1 MSENT
6 AKTAAEWVFVAK
18 SVAQLPDGENPAL
31 RCMAYANMAAQ
42 DMGDW
47 LAVAKAWAQDLGDI
61 KMGRQ
66 CMANAEDIAG
76 YSEEIDN
83 WLKIAKIWKEDFQD
97 LDCVTRCMEVIE
109 GTAEDI
115 DDWVRIAKICKDD
128 FQDIEKAIRCMEIAE
143 AIADDF
149 EDYSTLEET
158 WRVDFQD
165 VDRDIVNS
173 AIQRLVGAADADA
186 EGYFDGVMEFL
197 IGGASKEQIVIVD
210 LGILPPS
217 AIVHQDGTWSS
228 ECNSDRREG
237 SYARYFIF
245 TIPMPMSVT
254 IDVISSVDTYLYL
267 VKGSD
272 LDGDVLDENDDWQD
286 GANSHI
292 SRHLAAGTYTI
303 EATTYKEEETSDF
316 TLAINT

>member
-6 AKTAAEWVFVAK
+6 AKTVAEWVFVAK

-47 LAVAKAWAQDLGDI
+47 LVVAQAWAQDLGDI

-97 LDCVTRCMEVIE
+97 LDCVMRCMEVIE

-115 DDWVRIAKICKDD
+115 DDWVRIAKIWKDD
-128 FQDIEKAIRCMEIAE
+128 FQDKEKAIGCMEEAE

-149 EDYSTLEET
+149 DDYSTLEET

-173 AIQRLVGAADADA
+173 AIQRLVDAADD
-186 EGYFDGVMEFL
+186 EGYLVEFL
-197 IGGASKEQIVIVD
+197 IGRASKEQIVIVD
-210 LGILPPS
+210 LGTLPPS

-254 IDVISSVDTYLYL
+254 IDLTSSVDTYLYL

-272 LDGDVLDENDDWQD
+272 LAGDVLDENDDWQD
-286 GANSHI
+286 GTNSHI